1 MDYFYENKMLWP
13 HYCQFFEDGVEMH
26 QDSSATSTETIEGTD
41 VSVAVSSKAKA
52 ASKIFVCNDCA
63 YTRKDMKS
71 LLVGR

>member
-1 MDYFYENKMLWP
+1 
-13 HYCQFFEDGVEMH
+13 MH

-71 LLVGR
+71 SLVGR